1 MSTATEVSALIEK
14 MLQEKTLSLDAM
26 EGIQLLKKKAEAAD
40 TEITRL
46 KDVQAEFVKSKSLLE
61 TKLDIAVTENTA
73 LKAAADSVK
82 AREALVFKNELRA
95 AVAEAQA
102 VAYRDSMKIVFA
114 PNVVRENIMKYGS
127 TASNGM
133 TFPTNEG
140 GTVTRA
146 EGYGEQEGNVPKTA
160 L

>member
-1 MSTATEVSALIEK
+1 MSTATEVSALIER

-40 TEITRL
+40 AEIAKL
-46 KDVQAEFVKSKSLLE
+46 KEQYAALSANYRTLELNHGKSL
-61 TKLDIAVTENTA
+61 DD
-73 LKAAADSVK
+73 LKVLRNASDSVK
-82 AREALVFKNELRA
+82 AREVLVFKNELRA

-102 VAYRDSMKIVFA
+102 TAYRDSMKIVFA

-127 TASNGM
+127 NNQNGVSYG
-133 TFPTNEG
+133 TNEG

-146 EGYGEQEGNVPKTA
+146 EGYGEVEGNVPKTA